1 MWRVD
6 MGYYSK
12 VDIVV
17 DKESFALL
25 AGFEDIIYFNV
36 VSCSDSDGEYMHIMH
51 ESIKLNC
58 IEWET
63 FVKLIESCKVFHWI
77 TIGEDGCVEENY
89 NTYLI
94 SWEVVVT
101 TPKTDLDYKPESND
115 LQKEVLKYIELTLPK
130 LVIAENRILSRIT
143 GERIANVCVTF
154 GKTYLHIER
163 HHEMI
168 DSLLVMLAKT
178 YIIKRVYDFDPYK
191 VYSIFI

>member
-1 MWRVD
+1 

-25 AGFEDIIYFNV
+25 AGFEDIAYFDV
-36 VSCSDSDGEYMHIMH
+36 VSCSDSEGEYMHIRH
-51 ESIKLNC
+51 ESIKLYH
-58 IEWET
+58 IAWED
-63 FVKLIESCKVFHWI
+63 FIKLIESCKKFHWI
-77 TIGEDGCVEENY
+77 SIGEDGCVEENY

-101 TPKTDLDYKPESND
+101 TPKTDLDYKPESNA
-115 LQKEVLKYIELTLPK
+115 LQREVLKYIELTLPK
-130 LVIAENRILSRIT
+130 LVVAGEKILSRDT

-168 DSLLVMLAKT
+168 YSLLEMLGKT
-178 YIIKRVYDFDPYK
+178 YIIERVFDIDPYK
-191 VYSIFI
+191 VYSISI